1 MKWRLIKVSCDINRI
16 YEDYNK
22 DNVRVLVDRVWPRG
36 VSKEKAN
43 LDHWIKEIAPSDSLR
58 KWFGHDPEKF
68 DSFKKKYKEE
78 LKSGEQKEAL
88 DQLKDIYKE
97 NNGNVVLLYG
107 AKDEKHNQAVVLKEF
122 LDHQ

>member
-16 YEDYNK
+16 YEDYDK

-36 VSKEKAN
+36 ISKEKAN
-43 LDHWIKEIAPSDSLR
+43 LDHWIKEIAPTDSLR
-58 KWFGHDPEKF
+58 KWFGHDPKKF

>member
-16 YEDYNK
+16 YEDYDK

-36 VSKEKAN
+36 ISKEKAN

-88 DQLKDIYKE
+88 DQLKDIYKD

>member
-16 YEDYNK
+16 YEEYNK

>member
-16 YEDYNK
+16 YENYNK

-36 VSKEKAN
+36 ISKEKAN

-97 NNGNVVLLYG
+97 NNGYVVLLYG

>member
-1 MKWRLIKVSCDINRI
+1 MSCDINRI
-16 YEDYNK
+16 YEDYDK

-36 VSKEKAN
+36 ISKEKAN

-58 KWFGHDPEKF
+58 KWFGHDSEKF

>member
-1 MKWRLIKVSCDINRI
+1 MSCDINRI
-16 YEDYNK
+16 YEDYDK

-36 VSKEKAN
+36 ISKEKAN

-122 LDHQ
+122 LDHQYNKYNTL

>member
-1 MKWRLIKVSCDINRI
+1 MSCDINRI
-16 YEDYNK
+16 YEDYDK

-36 VSKEKAN
+36 ISKEKAN

-107 AKDEKHNQAVVLKEF
+107 ANDEKHNQAVVLKEF

>member
-16 YEDYNK
+16 YEDYDK

-36 VSKEKAN
+36 ISKEKAN